1 MRNTHPAELQVS
13 SCHGELLRN
22 SRAGRPLVIA
32 GQEYRHG
39 LLAHAPSKLVVQLD
53 SPGKTFSAI
62 VGVDSN
68 EQTRQGQGSVV
79 FVVTVGGKVAAQ
91 SAVLREG
98 MNGVPVVVDLG
109 GATSFVLE
117 ATDAGDGI
125 ACDHADWAEAKV
137 TFADGREQSLG
148 DLPPASEGGGLPFS
162 FVYGGTASRWLLPL
176 WEREDET
183 EALDAKRVQRTTNWK
198 DAKTGLEVSCKSIE
212 YRDFPVVEWTL
223 HFRNG
228 GTAETPIIED
238 IRALDV
244 RIEKPP
250 GGDFLLRGCRG
261 DNCTPDSYQPY
272 ATPFT
277 ATRPCRSPHPEAG
290 PPRWCFRITTSRC
303 RAGVGSWHWA
313 GRDNGVHGSPARR
326 RTLPTLW
333 PARSKPISSCCQVKR
348 PAHRS
353 RPCCSGTVATGF
365 VARMSGGDGWWSTI
379 CPGATGSRLRPTTG
393 LAGVSP

>member
-1 MRNTHPAELQVS
+1 MMRRGSWVVVLGMLVLRAGSASAETALVTPADTKTAEQWVQRHLVETPVRNAHPAELQVS

-79 FVVTVGGKVAAQ
+79 FVVTAGGKIAVQ

-98 MNGVPVVVDLG
+98 MNGVPVVVDLD

-148 DLPPASEGGGLPFS
+148 DLPPASEGSGLPFS

-183 EALDAKRVQRTTNWK
+183 ETLDAKRVQRTIPWK
-198 DAKTGLEVSCKSIE
+198 DAKTRLEVSCKSIE

-228 GTAETPIIED
+228 GTAETPILEE
-238 IRALDV
+238 IRASGRSDREAARWRLLAPRLPRGRLHSGQLPAV
-244 RIEKPP
+244 RDPP
-250 GGDFLLRGCRG
+250 SPRRDPVVR
-261 DNCTPDSYQPY
+261 P
-272 ATPFT
+272 
-277 ATRPCRSPHPEAG
+277 TR
-290 PPRWCFRITTSRC
+290 
-303 RAGVGSWHWA
+303 
-313 GRDNGVHGSPARR
+313 
-326 RTLPTLW
+326 
-333 PARSKPISSCCQVKR
+333 R
-348 PAHRS
+348 PAHRGGIPVLQP
-353 RPCCSGTVATGF
+353 RDAGRGF
-365 VARMSGGDGWWSTI
+365 DHG
-379 CPGATGSRLRPTTG
+379 TG
-393 LAGVSP
+393 LAGTMECTVRPRGGEHSPRCGRPGANPFQVAAR